1 MWAEGPQVSGG
12 WRGTVRQEAGKSGG
26 KEGGREE
33 LMSGPRGTLG
43 FSLPWRR
50 AEAPI
55 CPQHPPNP
63 HLCRGASAKTV
74 RMRQRTRW
82 GGVAA
87 RTGPGTPPAQPP
99 HPALVHSVWLRGQ
112 PLAVPS
118 RLPALHVATASRGG
132 STATEP
138 PQASPAPSPRPP
150 RSRPGISG
158 TAGQQVPSPSQV
170 STGPRGSSTYN
181 PACSR
186 LFKTDAPR
194 HAGCRKRC
202 GTGCHILRSS
212 CGRGREN
219 TPSPN
224 AHFMG
229 RQAGAAGAWH

>member
-82 GGVAA
+82 GGDSPCSAPSSSS
-87 RTGPGTPPAQPP
+87 GPFGLVMGPAPGSSQPPASSPRGDCIQRRQHCHRTSPGIP
-99 HPALVHSVWLRGQ
+99 CALASS
-112 PLAVPS
+112 PT
-118 RLPALHVATASRGG
+118 LPAGHLRDSGATGTKPLPGLHWT
-132 STATEP
+132 P
-138 PQASPAPSPRPP
+138 
-150 RSRPGISG
+150 
-158 TAGQQVPSPSQV
+158 
-170 STGPRGSSTYN
+170 
-181 PACSR
+181 R
-186 LFKTDAPR
+186 LFHLQPSMQQAFQDRCTKTRRMQEKMWYRMP
-194 HAGCRKRC
+194 H
-202 GTGCHILRSS
+202 T
-212 CGRGREN
+212 
-219 TPSPN
+219 
-224 AHFMG
+224 
-229 RQAGAAGAWH
+229 